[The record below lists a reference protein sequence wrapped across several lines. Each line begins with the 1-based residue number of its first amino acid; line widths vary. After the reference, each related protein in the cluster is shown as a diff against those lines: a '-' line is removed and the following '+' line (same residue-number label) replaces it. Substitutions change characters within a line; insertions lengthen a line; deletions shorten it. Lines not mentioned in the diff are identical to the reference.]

1 MTDDIPLIL
10 VVDDEKMTS
19 RTITMALEALGYQT
33 VIAESGQDG
42 LTEAMQKHPRLI
54 VLDYH
59 MKDIDGIAVLR
70 KLRADEWGKT
80 VPVIMASN
88 IYDVDIINAIM
99 ELGVQDYVLKSDI
112 NLDDIVK
119 LVEKYVPAPV
129 KPQPGQQ

>member
-1 MTDDIPLIL
+1 MTDDKPLIL

-33 VIAESGQDG
+33 IIAETGKGG
-42 LTEAMQKHPRLI
+42 LATALEQHPRLI

-59 MKDIDGIAVLR
+59 MKDMDGIAVLQALR
-70 KLRADEWGKT
+70 KDEWGKN
-80 VPVIMASN
+80 VPVVMASN
-88 IYDVDIINAIM
+88 IYDVDIINSIM

-119 LVEKYVPAPV
+119 LVGKYVPAPLQA
-129 KPQPGQQ
+129 QPGQ

>member
-1 MTDDIPLIL
+1 MTDDKPLIL

-33 VIAESGQDG
+33 VIAETGKAG
-42 LTEAMQKHPRLI
+42 LATALEQHPRLI

-59 MKDIDGIAVLR
+59 MKDMDGIAVLQALR
-70 KLRADEWGKT
+70 KDEWGKS
-80 VPVIMASN
+80 VPVVMASN
-88 IYDVDIINAIM
+88 IYDVDIINSIM

-119 LVEKYVPAPV
+119 LVGKYVPAPLQA
-129 KPQPGQQ
+129 QPGQ